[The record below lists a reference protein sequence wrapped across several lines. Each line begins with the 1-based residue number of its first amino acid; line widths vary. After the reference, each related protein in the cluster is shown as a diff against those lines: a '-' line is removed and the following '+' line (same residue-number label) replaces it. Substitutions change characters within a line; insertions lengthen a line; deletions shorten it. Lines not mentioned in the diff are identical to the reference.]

1 MFGGL
6 EKNIN
11 KLLIL
16 TKISSC
22 EEKFSLASQSIK
34 FLLRVAMDRQNRLQK
49 IRFANLFESIWQSEH
64 CQDSNLNALLR
75 SYEHDQLI
83 QSLK

>member
-1 MFGGL
+1 MLRMFGGL

-22 EEKFSLASQSIK
+22 EEKFSLTSQSIK
-34 FLLRVAMDRQNRLQK
+34 FLLRVAMDLQNRLQK
-49 IRFANLFESIWQSEH
+49 IRFANLSESILQ
-64 CQDSNLNALLR
+64 
-75 SYEHDQLI
+75 
-83 QSLK
+83 